1 MAGNRDDTRL
11 SMKSILIADSSDAV
25 LDLLAEAFALDGW
38 AVTRTS
44 SSAWAAEVLRGPDH
58 YDALLLGYRFIVDMD
73 GVALITGVRALDHR
87 KDLPIVLATANTECE
102 VVAAA
107 LAAGADDVVH
117 KPADIDALVMVVK
130 KCIERRRPGR

>member
-1 MAGNRDDTRL
+1 
-11 SMKSILIADSSDAV
+11 MKSILIADSSDAV

-58 YDALLLGYRFIVDMD
+58 YDALLLGYRFVDMD
-73 GVALITGVRALDHR
+73 GVALIAGVRALDHR
-87 KDLPIVLATANTECE
+87 KDLPIVLATANTTCE

-117 KPADIDALVMVVK
+117 KPADIDALVMGVR
-130 KCIERRRPGR
+130 KCIERRRPRR